1 MSLPR
6 LPFVVLMVTVAAG
19 VSAPS
24 AQISS
29 LASEAAPAAP
39 LIERFLTRQDLPLTS
54 YRALR
59 RLSARNGRFKLEG
72 WLEVETTLSGK
83 NELSWTVVAE
93 GGSGTIRNKVLR
105 KALDGEAETLAKGL
119 GPRGALTRDNYEFA
133 LGTAGRLDLRPKR
146 KDTLLLTGFALL
158 SEADADLLEING
170 RLTRNPSFWTRNV
183 DVRRRYARVNGV
195 RVPVAMESTAQVR
208 FAGTSHFEM
217 TYRYL
222 EVNGT
227 PTDDSSRPG
236 LSQRFD

>member
-6 LPFVVLMVTVAAG
+6 LRFIVLILTVTAG
-19 VSAPS
+19 VCLPLS
-24 AQISS
+24 AQISPS
-29 LASEAAPAAP
+29 ASEAAPAAP

-72 WLEVETTLSGK
+72 WLEVETTLSAK

-105 KALDGEAETLAKGL
+105 KALAGEAETLAKGL
-119 GPRGALTRDNYEFA
+119 GPRGALSRENYEFA

-146 KDTLLLTGFALL
+146 KDTLLITGFALL
-158 SEADADLLEING
+158 SEEDADLLEVSG

-227 PTDDSSRPG
+227 PTDSSRPG